1 MSHRST
7 TFECREPPIYG
18 ITFKPRMSILWQYH
32 QITNRHKI
40 ESNKRVKDI
49 SAKSQRRI
57 MSYIDWLISLSKKK
71 TVLEKDTGKRWT
83 FKLSFITLTL
93 PSAQKHPD
101 SFITQ
106 EMLAA
111 FIRKCKKKHSMHYYL
126 WKAEAQKNG
135 NIHYHITTNIFV
147 HWKQIRIY
155 WLDILKK
162 YSYLSEKTGHNPP
175 CTEIK
180 AVVKDNDIGAYLA
193 KYISKKEDDKRLI
206 NCKIWDCAE
215 ELKKFNLVLKD
226 LNANEAYRDG
236 LLLHIKTADKEVIKD
251 YVTLYYFDKRIEDRK
266 DDFSLMLQEVI
277 NNSLKPY
284 NLPSTYIVR
293 GLRNSKVVP
302 DERLTKQTALRL
314 NNRTN

>member
-7 TFECREPPIYG
+7 AFECREPPIYG

-32 QITNRHKI
+32 HITDRHKI
-40 ESNKRVKDI
+40 ESNKREKDI
-49 SAKSQRRI
+49 SVKSQRRI

-93 PSAQKHPD
+93 PSKQAHSD

-111 FIRKCKKKHSMHYYL
+111 FIRKCKRKHSMHYYL
-126 WKAEAQKNG
+126 WKAEAQQNG
-135 NIHYHITTNIFV
+135 NIHYHITTNIFI
-147 HWKQIRIY
+147 HWKQVRIY
-155 WLDILKK
+155 WLDVLNKHHYINN
-162 YSYLSEKTGHNPP
+162 ETGHNPP

-180 AVVKDNDIGAYLA
+180 AVVKDKDIGAYLA
-193 KYISKKEDDKRLI
+193 KYISKKEDSKRLI
-206 NCKIWDCAE
+206 NCKIWDASE
-215 ELKKFNLVLKD
+215 VLKQFEIVLKD
-226 LNANEAYRDG
+226 LDSNEDYKEGIR
-236 LLLHIKTADKEVIKD
+236 LHISTADKEVIKD
-251 YVTLYYFDKRIEDRK
+251 YVTLYYFNKRIEDRK

-284 NLPSTYIVR
+284 NLPSTYTVS

-302 DERLTKQTALRL
+302 NERLTKQTALRL
-314 NNRTN
+314 NDRTN